1 MIAFYRILML
11 SVVVRLR
18 LKADQCKAF
27 LLYFAGFA
35 RMFRK
40 IAHQNAVKQR
50 TYKMALKRFTLDP
63 CMIIGSDRSG
73 VSVASLIY
81 SIRKHSV

>member
-50 TYKMALKRFTLDP
+50 THKMALKRFTLDP
-63 CMIIGSDRSG
+63 CMIDWLRPQRRFCR
-73 VSVASLIY
+73 VANLQ
-81 SIRKHSV
+81 H